1 MFQWIGNNLNW
12 LIYVFVLII
21 PVVSSIG
28 KWLQQEAAKKQAEAQ
43 RRRQLETQLRTGR
56 SEPEQASQRPSESEA
71 ERQETFAERRRRQI
85 EELKRRQEAA
95 QRQREAA
102 QQGRSQ
108 TSQPAPRTTAQ
119 QTTQQQ
125 APRRQRADTDRP
137 TVPTA
142 GAAPQDVAEV
152 SAEVESLAKKFERQT
167 RAART
172 RKASPVKRVGVGP
185 GLDRA
190 SLRRAIVMAEVLAP
204 PVALRD
210 DGQKAV

>member
-12 LIYVFVLII
+12 LIYVFVLVI
-21 PVVSSIG
+21 PVASSIG
-28 KWLQQEAAKKQAEAQ
+28 KWLQREAAKKQAEGQ

-56 SEPEQASQRPSESEA
+56 SEPEQPSQRSSESKA

-119 QTTQQQ
+119 QPT
-125 APRRQRADTDRP
+125 PRRQRADTDRP

-167 RAART
+167 RAARA
-172 RKASPVKRVGVGP
+172 RKGPPVKRVGVGP

-210 DGQKAV
+210 EGQKAV

>member
-12 LIYVFVLII
+12 LIYVFVLVIT
-21 PVVSSIG
+21 VMSSIG
-28 KWLQQEAAKKQAEAQ
+28 KWLQQEAAKRQAEAQ

-108 TSQPAPRTTAQ
+108 PTPRTTAQQ

-137 TVPTA
+137 TVPTVV
-142 GAAPQDVAEV
+142 AAQGDIAEV
-152 SAEVESLAKKFERQT
+152 PAEVESLAKKFERQT
-167 RAART
+167 RAARA
-172 RKASPVKRVGVGP
+172 RKAPPVKRVGVGP